1 MAHLSRGQ
9 DLAWLSAVPDSAEFL
24 INKQIIRRELNR
36 ERKYKCQSE
45 IKIIATRGCSRQ
57 RWALI
62 ISRTPPDSLGE
73 RSVWLSA
80 VRESAQR
87 CSEWR
92 WVKENINI
100 FSKLQKFAKSSE
112 YGGCMELNY
121 SNSLD
126 QKIFFFSWLL
136 AQVSPDWEHCL
147 LRFYTLSRK

>member
-62 ISRTPPDSLGE
+62 ISRTPHDSLGE

-87 CSEWR
+87 CPGKRSALFRMALSQGKYKYLFEIAKICKIIWIWR
-92 WVKENINI
+92 LYGIELFKQFRPEN
-100 FSKLQKFAKSSE
+100 
-112 YGGCMELNY
+112 
-121 SNSLD
+121 
-126 QKIFFFSWLL
+126 IFFFLI
-136 AQVSPDWEHCL
+136 AG
-147 LRFYTLSRK
+147 TG